1 MKRLW
6 TLLGGMGMIVASG
19 AMDAVRSEDKAF
31 PRVTLY
37 TPLLRA
43 DSFNCNAVNVS
54 HKTLQITLALY
65 DGDGHLISPAQG
77 NPATF
82 SVSAG
87 TAAIFPIPITPPA
100 DQSPDQGYC
109 KFEVIGTNDA
119 SAVRADLNTTL
130 TRTFG
135 DNVPVFVFKTVE
147 GH

>member
-1 MKRLW
+1 L
-6 TLLGGMGMIVASG
+6 V
-19 AMDAVRSEDKAF
+19 
-31 PRVTLY
+31 
-37 TPLLRA
+37 RA

-119 SAVRADLNTTL
+119 NAVRADLNTTL

-135 DNVPVFVFKTVE
+135 NNIPVFVFKTVE

>member
-6 TLLGGMGMIVASG
+6 MLLGGVGMIVASG
-19 AMDAVRSEDKAF
+19 AMDAVRSEEKAF

-54 HKTLQITLALY
+54 HKTLQIALALY
-65 DGDGHLISPAQG
+65 DGDGQLISPAQG

-82 SVSAG
+82 SVPAG
-87 TAAIFPIPITPPA
+87 TAAIFPTPITPPA
-100 DQSPDQGYC
+100 DQSPSQGYC

-119 SAVRADLNTTL
+119 NAVRADLNTTL
-130 TRTFG
+130 PRTFG
-135 DNVPVFVFKTVE
+135 NNIPVFVFKTVE
-147 GH
+147 GR